1 MTQTP
6 APEYSSE
13 SQIVPAAQVER
24 NESFLPTKM
33 HATGIHTSGEP
44 QPVRVF
50 DYARIEHTRPPARPL
65 ARSRTSTQSRWHRV
79 CAHADMAESEPHA
92 LSIARARFLSPL
104 SKITQKQ
111 SGRANRA

>member
-1 MTQTP
+1 MSLTLP
-6 APEYSSE
+6 AVVIPKKY
-13 SQIVPAAQVER
+13 QVKCVPC
-24 NESFLPTKM
+24 
-33 HATGIHTSGEP
+33 TSGEP

-92 LSIARARFLSPL
+92 LSIARARFLSPH

>member
-1 MTQTP
+1 MQ
-6 APEYSSE
+6 
-13 SQIVPAAQVER
+13 Q
-24 NESFLPTKM
+24 
-33 HATGIHTSGEP
+33 GIHTSGEP

-50 DYARIEHTRPPARPL
+50 DYARIEHTRPPARSL